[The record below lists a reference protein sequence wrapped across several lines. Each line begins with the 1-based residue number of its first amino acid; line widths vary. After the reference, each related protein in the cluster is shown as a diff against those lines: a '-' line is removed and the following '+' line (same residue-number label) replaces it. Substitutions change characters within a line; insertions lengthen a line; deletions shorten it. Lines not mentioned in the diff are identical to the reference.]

1 METTLS
7 PRSVLIVHRRPLL
20 AEALGRLV
28 EEAGHAVAGCTA
40 DVDAALR
47 ILWDRPVDVVLFDA
61 DAATAGVRDLP
72 GLVRREAPLARLIL
86 LALEE
91 DPAIA
96 RWSLDN
102 GVDGVVLCSGAGGQL
117 TAAIEQVTAG
127 QAVYPCGWLKAARED
142 DERAGRLQLSSRQ
155 LEVLELLASGCS
167 NEQIARRLVISTNTV
182 KFHIAAIY
190 ERLGVHTRVEAAAA
204 LTGSESVLALR

>member
-1 METTLS
+1 MESTLS

-28 EEAGHAVAGCTA
+28 AEAGHSVAGCTA
-40 DVDAALR
+40 DIDATLR
-47 ILWDRPVDVVLFDA
+47 VLWDRPVDVVLFDI
-61 DAATAGVRDLP
+61 DAATGTTRTLP
-72 GLVRREAPLARLIL
+72 DVLRHEAPLARLIM
-86 LALEE
+86 LAPEQ

-102 GVDGVVLCSGAGGQL
+102 GVDGVVLCSSGHSQL
-117 TAAIEQVTAG
+117 TSAIEQVTAG

-142 DERAGRLQLSSRQ
+142 DERAGKLQLSSRQ

-190 ERLGVHTRVEAAAA
+190 DRLGVHTRVEAAAA
-204 LTGSESVLALR
+204 LTGSEVLLAVR